1 MTGRPTEQPA
11 IDLRD
16 TRLALGV
23 VLDTLEW
30 LLIREKARLGPADV
44 RVMLQRIDMARDV
57 VRDETESN
65 D

>member
-1 MTGRPTEQPA
+1 MTARPTEQPA

-23 VLDTLEW
+23 ALDTLEW
-30 LLIREKARLGPADV
+30 LLIRDKPRLGPADV

-57 VRDETESN
+57 VRDESAT
-65 D
+65 DA